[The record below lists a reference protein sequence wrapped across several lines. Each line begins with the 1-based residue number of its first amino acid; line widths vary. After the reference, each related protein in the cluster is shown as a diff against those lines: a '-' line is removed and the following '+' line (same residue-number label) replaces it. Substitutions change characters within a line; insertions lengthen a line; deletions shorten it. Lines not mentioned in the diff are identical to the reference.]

1 MMMLRVRST
10 LTLTLLLALLAVW
23 VRHGGCQE
31 EDKGWAAVD
40 EGELSDLLDSIHK
53 QSVPVL
59 QEDVVLDDGEDN
71 EDPSSSSTQSC
82 SSSEDGTPS
91 SEDGCAAPEDDDTDE
106 NDKSFDPDF
115 DGYVENSWG
124 EPQQVTGAEGL
135 KTQRVLQK
143 IYTYMTEQVMVDDEK
158 FAAVRKECKLRDKL
172 CAFWAAIGECEKN
185 PAYMTTYCAP
195 ACGTCEQVSYETR
208 CPYDTDAPGVWED
221 KGLVEALFTSITTDA
236 KYAPY
241 APVILSQDPW
251 VVQLDNFTTA
261 EECQT
266 LIDLGATLGYQ
277 RSEDVGETKFDGSVQ
292 GVQSEGRTSTNAWC
306 SEACETDPVTQRVME
321 RIQDLIGIPQANY
334 EFLQLLR
341 YEEGQFYNSHHD
353 YIGLDRK
360 RPQGVRILTVFLY
373 LNDVEEGGG
382 TNFPKLKN
390 KELEVD
396 DLKGITV
403 QPKVGRVV
411 IWPSVLD
418 VDPHRKDH
426 RTEHQALPV
435 LKGIKYGA
443 NAWVHQ
449 KDFKEPYSK
458 NCV

>member
-1 MMMLRVRST
+1 MMIMMKMLRVRST
-10 LTLTLLLALLAVW
+10 LTLVLLLALLAVW

-31 EDKGWAAVD
+31 ENGGGDVEGVD
-40 EGELSDLLDSIHK
+40 PYDLLDKIS
-53 QSVPVL
+53 PPL
-59 QEDVVLDDGEDN
+59 LREDLVLDDDDDDNNN
-71 EDPSSSSTQSC
+71 EDPSSASTQTC
-82 SSSEDGTPS
+82 SSLDETES
-91 SEDGCAAPEDDDTDE
+91 SNDNDSNDDD
-106 NDKSFDPDF
+106 DKSFDPNF

-124 EPQQVTGAEGL
+124 EPQQVTGEEGL

-143 IYTYMTEQVMVDDEK
+143 IYTYMTEEVMVNDEK

-185 PAYMTTYCAP
+185 PAYMTTHCAP

-208 CPYDTDAPGVWED
+208 CPYDPTAPGVWEG
-221 KGLVEALFTSITTDA
+221 KGLVDALFHSITTDS

-277 RSEDVGETKFDGSVQ
+277 RSEDVGETKFDGTVQ
-292 GVQSEGRTSTNAWC
+292 GIQSEGRTSTNAWC
-306 SEACETDPVTQRVME
+306 SEACETDPVTQRVVE

-341 YEEGQFYNSHHD
+341 YEVGQFYNSHHD

-390 KELEVD
+390 KDVED
-396 DLKGITV
+396 DDRKGITV
-403 QPKVGRVV
+403 LPKVGRAV

-435 LKGIKYGA
+435 IKGIKYGA

-449 KDFKEPYSK
+449 KDFKEPHSK